1 MGTETFSHLNW
12 LAILVAGVA
21 YFMLGGLWYSK
32 ILFGNSWIKLSNIN
46 MNDPNAKKGV
56 GQIMFASFLLM
67 LVATIGLALLLSKVE
82 LSNWMSGAKVGL
94 IAGICF
100 SATSICITFL
110 YEKRPMALHLI
121 NAVYHI
127 AGCVLAGII
136 LTLWK

>member
-1 MGTETFSHLNW
+1 
-12 LAILVAGVA
+12 
-21 YFMLGGLWYSK
+21 MLGGLWYSK
-32 ILFGNSWIKLSNIN
+32 MLFGNAWIKHSNIN
-46 MNDPNAKKGV
+46 MNDPDAKKGV

-94 IAGICF
+94 IAGLCF

-121 NAVYHI
+121 NACYHI
-127 AGCVLAGII
+127 AGCILAGII
-136 LTLWK
+136 LALWK

>member
-1 MGTETFSHLNW
+1 MGTEIFSNLNW

-32 ILFGNSWIKLSNIN
+32 MLFGKAWIKHSNIN
-46 MNDPNAKKGV
+46 MNDPNVKKGV

-67 LVATIGLALLLSKVE
+67 LVATFGLALLLSKVE

-94 IAGICF
+94 IAGLCF

-121 NAVYHI
+121 NAVFHI
-127 AGCVLAGII
+127 AGCILASII
-136 LTLWK
+136 LALWK